1 MVLEEYESN
10 GNRWRVRER
19 MKWIVRKSDQTHRY
33 YRLLPVMQKFVWTS
47 LDDKELVIVG
57 YAILG
62 HASGKQ
68 EEINAAPVFIELP
81 RSSSS

>member
-1 MVLEEYESN
+1 
-10 GNRWRVRER
+10 
-19 MKWIVRKSDQTHRY
+19 
-33 YRLLPVMQKFVWTS
+33 MQKFVWTS

-57 YAILG
+57 YAIPG

-81 RSSSS
+81 RSSSSWRRLTSG